1 VADIY
6 VVVVE
11 SNLVAAIGRSPRDP
25 ASPPVPTSLEV
36 GTALA
41 ERYRVFGSIDG
52 TYAFEDASGARIFSV
67 LCLQFTK
74 AIAERRLLAV
84 EALPTSFESYL
95 PEDRPRSGR
104 DG

>member
-1 VADIY
+1 MAERY

-11 SNLVAAIGRSPRDP
+11 SNLVAAIERAPCDP
-25 ASPPVPTSLEV
+25 ADPRPGSSLEI

-41 ERYRVFGSIDG
+41 ERYRAFGSIDG
-52 TYAFEDASGARIFSV
+52 RYLFEDASGARLFSL

-74 AIAERRLLAV
+74 AIAERRLAAV
-84 EALPTSFESYL
+84 EALPTAFDSYH
-95 PEDRPRSGR
+95 PEDRLRSGQ